1 MFDETKYRE
10 VFSQV
15 KASETLTRRVMN
27 MKKEKS
33 YGSGCALVR
42 IALVAAVVV
51 LMALTVSAS
60 ETVQNWFL
68 GFFGER
74 SETELSQGQVEYIE
88 ENAQTIQ
95 DSQTIDGWTVELRA
109 AISDGTKA
117 YIIIGIT
124 APENVNLEQTVEDGI
139 AQDWFGPENGSMHGD
154 GMQEIV
160 SWSAKELIIESYR
173 YGLEEDGDGKANT
186 KNLVI
191 TMNPNLDWHP
201 DPFGAD
207 VDWYIHIENIVHQ
220 VEDAEYRRELME
232 GEYAGQTD
240 VVFTG
245 EETQRLYKVEVLAE
259 GEWDFTVNF
268 AEHETGVE
276 LLSQPI
282 TVTMDVLRQF
292 GNGIEDYD
300 NFREA
305 VTVPSVVVRPLSV
318 TIDYEDCDG
327 QPHFSNFDTESCAV
341 MRDGSRIILHNYGGG
356 GTGSMILEA
365 ETPIV
370 LDDVDYILLPDGTI
384 IPMTENAE

>member
-1 MFDETKYRE
+1 MIEQEYRE

-15 KASETLTRRVMN
+15 RASQNLTRRVMN
-27 MKKEKS
+27 MKTKRNQNLLS
-33 YGSGCALVR
+33 RGLAR
-42 IALVAAVVV
+42 AALVAALLA
-51 LMALTVSAS
+51 LMAISVSAS

-68 GFFGER
+68 DFFKDKSDG
-74 SETELSQGQVEYIE
+74 ELSQGQVEYIE
-88 ENAQTIQ
+88 ENAQIIS
-95 DSQTIDGWTVELRA
+95 DSQTIDGWTVELRS

-124 APENVNLEQTVEDGI
+124 APENVNLEQTMIDGV

-154 GMQEIV
+154 GMQGLV
-160 SWSAKELIIESYR
+160 SWSAKSLVLESYR
-173 YGLEEDGDGKANT
+173 YGLEEDGDGQNNT

-191 TMNPNLDWHP
+191 TLNPNLEWHP
-201 DPFGAD
+201 DPFGSD
-207 VDWYIHIENIVHQ
+207 IDWYIHIENIVHQ
-220 VEDAEYRRELME
+220 FEDAEYRRELME

-268 AEHETGVE
+268 AEHEAGVE

-292 GNGIEDYD
+292 GNGIEDYN

-305 VTVPSVVVRPLSV
+305 VTVTSVVVRPLSV
-318 TIDYEDCDG
+318 TLSYQDCNG
-327 QPHFSNFDTESCAV
+327 APGFMNFDVEPCCV
-341 MRDGSRIILHNYGGG
+341 MLDGSRIILHNYGGG
-356 GTGSMILEA
+356 GTGNMILEA

-384 IPMTENAE
+384 IPMPENIE

>member
-1 MFDETKYRE
+1 MIENEIKM

-15 KASETLTRRVMN
+15 KASQDLTRRVMN
-27 MKKEKS
+27 MKTKRNQKLL
-33 YGSGCALVR
+33 GRGIAR
-42 IALVAAVVV
+42 AALVAALLA
-51 LMALTVSAS
+51 LMAISVSAS

-68 GFFGER
+68 DFFIDKSDGN
-74 SETELSQGQVEYIE
+74 LSQGQVEYIE
-88 ENAQTIQ
+88 ENAQIIS
-95 DSQTIDGWTVELRA
+95 DSQTIDGWTVELRS

-124 APENVNLEQTVEDGI
+124 APENVNLEQTVMDGV

-154 GMQEIV
+154 GMQELV
-160 SWSAKELIIESYR
+160 SWSAKSLVLESYR
-173 YGLEEDGDGKANT
+173 YGLEEDGDGQNNT

-191 TMNPNLDWHP
+191 TLNPNLDWHT

-220 VEDAEYRRELME
+220 VEDAEYRQELME

-240 VVFTG
+240 VVFTN
-245 EETQRLYKVEVLAE
+245 EETLRLYKVEVLAE

-268 AEHETGVE
+268 AEHEAGVE

-282 TVTMDVLRQF
+282 TVTMDVLRKIDDS
-292 GNGIEDYD
+292 IEGYD

-305 VTVPSVVVRPLSV
+305 VNVTSVVVRPLSV
-318 TIDYEDCDG
+318 TLSYEDCDG
-327 QPHFSNFDTESCAV
+327 NPGFSNFKTESCVV
-341 MRDGSRIILHNYGGG
+341 MLDGSQIILNNYGGG

-370 LDDVDYILLPDGTI
+370 LDEVDYILLPDGTI
-384 IPMTENAE
+384 IPMQKKIE